1 IREDFMHCTTISNST
16 KKQFAACYSTFFI
29 NGALALSIG
38 ALLPYIRDSYGLDYA
53 FAGLLVSLHSVG
65 NLISSFLAG
74 VLPLWL
80 GRRKSMLVFSF
91 CFMLSF
97 MMMTW
102 GATPA
107 LLIAAYLMSGLA
119 RGAVSNFNNSVIN
132 EIAPGK
138 AIALNIL
145 HAMFAIGAF
154 LAPFIVLLC
163 TSDNAENWRVM
174 CYLMAGM
181 GVVEFIIYALMPIP
195 HDEVVKAEKA
205 SSNGAFLREKQF
217 WICTGTL
224 FFYLCAEQGVI
235 GWMVTYFKDSG
246 LMSAGYAQMMAS
258 ILWILILVG
267 RLTAGWLSLHI
278 SKSRLLVLMGLG
290 FVLFFGVVML
300 GRSLPLITFG
310 IAGFGFSMA
319 GIYPTTVSLSG
330 DTIKA
335 YPLAWSTMLTLAG
348 FGAILMPS
356 VIGTVANTAGIYAG
370 MLTITV
376 AVALTLC
383 FIFANFMLHRGE
395 NAD

>member
-1 IREDFMHCTTISNST
+1 MHCTTISGTT
-16 KKQFAACYSTFFI
+16 KQQFAACYSTFFI
-29 NGALALSIG
+29 NGAIALCIG

-65 NLISSFLAG
+65 NLVSSFLAG

-91 CFMLSF
+91 CIVLAF
-97 MMMTW
+97 MMTTW
-102 GATPA
+102 GANPA
-107 LLIAAYLMSGLA
+107 MLMAAYVMTGLG
-119 RGAVSNFNNSVIN
+119 RGAVSNFNNTMIN

-138 AIALNIL
+138 AVALNLL
-145 HAMFAIGAF
+145 HAAFAVGAF

-163 TSDNAENWRVM
+163 TGTNAENWRIV

-181 GVVEFIIYALMPIP
+181 GVVEFIIYALMPIS
-195 HDEVVKAEKA
+195 HDRVTKAEKA
-205 SSNGAFLREKQF
+205 KSSSAFLGEKQF
-217 WICTGTL
+217 WICTGTM

-246 LMSAGYAQMMAS
+246 LMSAGYAQVMAS
-258 ILWILILVG
+258 VLWILILLG
-267 RLTAGWLSLHI
+267 RLAAGWLSLHT
-278 SKSRLLVLMGLG
+278 SKSRLLGMMGLG
-290 FVLFFGVVML
+290 FLLFFGIVML

-319 GIYPTTVSLSG
+319 GIYPTVVALSG
-330 DTIKA
+330 DIIRT

-348 FGAILMPS
+348 FGAILMPAI
-356 VIGTVANTAGIYAG
+356 IGAVASTAGIYAG

-376 AVALTLC
+376 AVVLTLC
-383 FIFANFMLHRGE
+383 CIFANLMLHRG
-395 NAD
+395 